1 MVGCL
6 CKMRQHSKASIGL
19 FSQLAIKVEGYIYK
33 YEAFCLGRVKD
44 NQCYIM
50 VSFSKPLEP
59 CRLVLNHYDGTYT
72 MKKVRIQNTEQLE
85 LVSEEIRVFSLFS
98 HPNLL
103 PLLDHAIISVK
114 ISNSLSIPAE
124 VAKVHAELKSPFEV
138 GFAFLFS
145 PPSSLVCLVQIAF
158 PPIMQKIKCLI
169 LTL

>member
-114 ISNSLSIPAE
+114 VSYVLYTVHPLTRLLISLSKHKMISNSLSIPAE
-124 VAKVHAELKSPFEV
+124 VAKVHAELKSPFEN
-138 GFAFLFS
+138 GED
-145 PPSSLVCLVQIAF
+145 
-158 PPIMQKIKCLI
+158 
-169 LTL
+169 